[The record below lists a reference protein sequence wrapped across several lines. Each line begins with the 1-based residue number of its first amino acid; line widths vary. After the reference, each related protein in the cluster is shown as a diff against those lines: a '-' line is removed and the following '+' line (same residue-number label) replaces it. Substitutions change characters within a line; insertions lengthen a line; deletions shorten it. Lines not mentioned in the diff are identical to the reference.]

1 MAVYTAIDDAGLFFN
16 TVLYTGTGSS
26 NAITGAGFQP
36 DATWIKG
43 RNTAYNH
50 VFTDSV
56 RGVTEEIYPNVTDA
70 EVTNANG
77 LTAFGADGF
86 TVGSDAGYNES
97 AKTYA
102 SWNWKAGT
110 TSGITTDGSTTITP
124 SAYSFNQTSGF
135 SAVVYTG
142 NSTNDAKVAHGLGA
156 APGVVMVKKM
166 NSTGQWTM
174 HHPGLTTPARYGIVL
189 NVNTAEE
196 LDNYA
201 TWSFWYNTNPD
212 SVNFTLGDSTGWN
225 NSGDTY
231 VAYCWA
237 EKQGYSKFG
246 SYIGNGNA
254 DGTFVYTGFKVAF
267 VWVKQ
272 RNGTGNW
279 IITDDARDP
288 YNVADKELYCNNT
301 GHEGVDCDYYVD
313 FCSNGLKWRGTGAA
327 TNGNTNP
334 YIYLAFAESPLVNS
348 GGVPTTAR

>member
-1 MAVYTAIDDAGLFFN
+1 
-16 TVLYTGTGSS
+16 
-26 NAITGAGFQP
+26 
-36 DATWIKG
+36 
-43 RNTAYNH
+43 
-50 VFTDSV
+50 
-56 RGVTEEIYPNVTDA
+56 
-70 EVTNANG
+70 
-77 LTAFGADGF
+77 
-86 TVGSDAGYNES
+86 
-97 AKTYA
+97 
-102 SWNWKAGT
+102 
-110 TSGITTDGSTTITP
+110 
-124 SAYSFNQTSGF
+124 SFNQTSGF

-301 GHEGVDCDYYVD
+301 GHEGVDSDYYVD